1 MNIILTNLLFF
12 NTIMLEDGIF
22 PPFKTMSV
30 KQLEVQLSLFYRA
43 VSESVKLFGFGFEI
57 SFIMFIYF
65 ANKLS

>member
-1 MNIILTNLLFF
+1 
-12 NTIMLEDGIF
+12 MLEDGIF

-57 SFIMFIYF
+57 SLLMSIYF
-65 ANKLS
+65 TNKLS